1 MKPNGLLAIGL
12 ILCLLVFGC
21 AKTQKVEN
29 TEIEELKKRQ
39 SELEASQGRVLQ
51 ELDRVRSEILVLEEA
66 VNSLKG
72 RGQIKGEG
80 KLEPSLSKPQPSE
93 TKPVV
98 TAPIKYNIEE
108 LKKAEN
114 LINSGQS
121 AEAIFLLL
129 DAEPKIKTDKDRC
142 QFDYLVARAY
152 RELTEW
158 QQALK
163 WAESVDKSACQEL
176 IPKAKFIEIESLVKL
191 NRSAEAKKALNSLLT
206 EYPDSEEAKKAEK
219 LF

>member
-1 MKPNGLLAIGL
+1 MKPNGLLAIGI

-66 VNSLKG
+66 VNTLKG

-80 KLEPSLSKPQPSE
+80 KLEPSPTKSQLTN
-93 TKPVV
+93 TKPVA
-98 TAPIKYNIEE
+98 TAPIEYKIEE

-129 DAEPKIKTDKDRC
+129 DAEPKIKTDRDRC
-142 QFDYLVARAY
+142 QLDYLVARAY

-158 QQALK
+158 SQALK
-163 WAESVDKSACQEL
+163 WAEAVDKSACQEL
-176 IPKAKFIEIESLVKL
+176 IPKVKFIEIESLIKL
-191 NRSAEAKKALNSLLT
+191 GKTAEAKKVLNSLLT
-206 EYPDSEEAKKAEK
+206 EYPDSEEAQKAEE